1 MRRFIVRGMGSAIA
15 ALVLTLASGT
25 VPATAAEKTP
35 PNVILFVWDGLRPDS
50 VSKETTPNLW
60 NLANGGVTFRKN
72 HSTYPTFTMMNASSL
87 NTGDFP
93 GKAGFYGNTLWLGRN
108 SLQGNKADGS
118 AFDYKQPV
126 FTEDWNV
133 LTSLNSFYDGQLFMV
148 TRLLEA
154 AQKKGL
160 KTCIVGKSGPAFM
173 FDLKRGG
180 YGIDENMVFPESLA
194 IELKSKGYPLPKNS
208 SVMWPGLAAA
218 PNEAPTAAGAK
229 ALLAD
234 KVTSDPDAGTKS
246 PFYAANSYM
255 LNVYLN
261 YILPEKKPDVSVIWF
276 RDPDSTEH
284 VYGPG
289 SAAYKD
295 ALNTM
300 DIMLGK
306 LTAKLQHLNLSRDTD
321 IVIVSD
327 HGHNTVAGDAT
338 LFPLRGIANGSVAAG
353 TDPVHGYS
361 VSGDVRL
368 AQLLSDNRIASHV
381 YDGARCVQ
389 DPVMSGILA
398 DGSSVYPTQ
407 TDTDGSICGK
417 GAGYRYTTRSFAVP
431 AVLEEDAVVIAANGG
446 SDYLYLPGKDAGA
459 VKKIVGFLQSRE
471 EFGAIFV
478 EDHYGNIP
486 GTLKMSRVNL
496 ENTAGRNPD
505 IIVSYNFD
513 EKAVVQGTNGSE
525 YESMLG
531 NRGMHGS
538 FSPVDVH
545 NTLIVSGPDFKSGM
559 RDDLPSGNID
569 VAPTIAHLLGLKLGN
584 TDGRVLHEALKR
596 SRVSVKATANG
607 AIISSAPAHDQTF
620 YRPTAVLN
628 EKCQVDDGKSTY
640 KVELATSSVKD
651 SSGKSV
657 TYFDYARAVRH

>member
-1 MRRFIVRGMGSAIA
+1 MGRFFVKGMAFSIPLLLLALTCAPAPA
-15 ALVLTLASGT
+15 AAQG
-25 VPATAAEKTP
+25 KTP
-35 PNVILFVWDGLRPDS
+35 SKIILFVWDGLRPDS
-50 VSKETTPNLW
+50 ISKETTPNLW
-60 NLANGGVTFRKN
+60 KLSNGGVTFRKN

-93 GKAGFYGNTLWLGRN
+93 GKAGFYGNTLWLGKN
-108 SLQGNKADGS
+108 SLQGNKSDAT

-133 LTSLNSFYDGQLFMV
+133 LSSLNNFYDGQLFLV

-154 AQKKGL
+154 AQSKGL

-194 IELKSKGYPLPKNS
+194 RELKSKGYPLPKNLP
-208 SVMWPGLAAA
+208 VMWPGTDLAST
-218 PNEAPTAAGAK
+218 EAPTAAGAK
-229 ALLAD
+229 LFMSD
-234 KVTSDPDAGTKS
+234 KVTSDPSVGTKS

-261 YILPEKKPDVSVIWF
+261 YILPEKMPDISVIWF

-306 LTAKLQHLNLSRDTD
+306 LTAKLQHLNLDQHTD
-321 IVIVSD
+321 IIVVSD
-327 HGHNTVAGDAT
+327 HGHNTVAGDAS
-338 LFPLRGIANGSVAAG
+338 LFPLRGIENGAVATGPDPANGF
-353 TDPVHGYS
+353 S

-368 AQLLSDNRIASHV
+368 AQLLTDNAIAPHV

-407 TDTDGSICGK
+407 IDTDGSICGK
-417 GAGYRYTTRSFAVP
+417 GAGYRYTTRSFMVP
-431 AVLEEDAVVIAANGG
+431 ATLEADAVVIAANGG
-446 SDYLYLPGKDAGA
+446 SDYLYLPGRNPAS
-459 VKKIVGFLQSRE
+459 VRRIVGFLQSRE

-478 EDHYGNIP
+478 DDHYGDIP

-513 EKAVVQGTNGSE
+513 EKAVVQGMRGTE
-525 YESMLG
+525 YESMFG

-545 NTLIVSGPDFKSGM
+545 NTLIASGPDFKSNM
-559 RDDLPSGNID
+559 QDEIPSGNVD
-569 VAPTIAHLLGLKLGN
+569 VAPTIAHLLGLKLDN
-584 TDGRVLHEALKR
+584 TDGRVLHEALKH
-596 SRVSVKATANG
+596 SRVTVKVTASG
-607 AIISSAPAHDQTF
+607 AIIASSPARGLTF
-620 YRPTAVLN
+620 YRPTAILN
-628 EKCQVDDGKSTY
+628 EKSRLDSGKSTY
-640 KVELATSSVKD
+640 SIELSTSSVQD
-651 SSGKSV
+651 TTGKSV
-657 TYFDYARAVRH
+657 TYFDYAKAVRQ